1 MENKKSILAMLQKRV
16 IKLIDY
22 IRTFELMNKEYENLV
37 QEYYEFKANQTIETK
52 EKLLK
57 QIKIFN
63 SIKNTFSL
71 NVSNLYI
78 GKKVYKTRYKQKG
91 LAITNEM

>member
-1 MENKKSILAMLQKRV
+1 M

-78 GKKVYKTRYKQKG
+78 GKKVYKTRYK
-91 LAITNEM
+91 